1 VKRWAIL
8 LIAVAAIGAIVAL
21 AFGDSTV
28 ATAVAIALIGLAA
41 VGAVSLAFYAI
52 GEAEDRDRAEEE
64 AQRRQETNGEPPKDP
79 HPRSLGLGPERRSQR
94 PPRRPQ

>member
-1 VKRWAIL
+1 MKRWAIL
-8 LIAVAAIGAIVAL
+8 LIAVAAIGALVLL

-28 ATAVAIALIGLAA
+28 ATALAIVLIGSAA

-64 AQRRQETNGEPPKDP
+64 ARRRGDTDGRPPEDP
-79 HPRSLGLGPERRSQR
+79 HPRTLGLGPERRAQR

>member
-28 ATAVAIALIGLAA
+28 ATALAIVLIGCAA

-52 GEAEDRDRAEEE
+52 GEAEDRERAEAE
-64 AQRRQETNGEPPKDP
+64 AQRKPESNGKPPKDP
-79 HPRSLGLGPERRSQR
+79 HPRSLGLGPERRAQR
-94 PPRRPQ
+94 PPRRPR

>member
-8 LIAVAAIGAIVAL
+8 LIVIAAIGAIVAL
-21 AFGDSTV
+21 AFGDSKI
-28 ATAVAIALIGLAA
+28 ATALAIVLLGCAA

-52 GEAEDRDRAEEE
+52 GEAEDRDRAEAEAKQRGEE
-64 AQRRQETNGEPPKDP
+64 PEPPEDP
-79 HPRSLGLGPERRSQR
+79 HPRSLGLGPERRAQR